1 MDKILHYVFFTFV
14 FCFSAFSQEQSQ
26 KLINSPAD
34 CAVQL
39 KVEFLNSGKV
49 GDVSLFK
56 SSCNNEKFEA
66 EAIEA
71 AKKIKFEPEMQND
84 KQITIRKTLEYRFYL
99 DDDSKKDDKAEAI
112 IKRAIEKLGG
122 DKYLQVKSQVG
133 RGRFSVLRD
142 NVIVSFQSFLD
153 VIVFP
158 DKERTEFKG
167 GAKNVQTNVGKSGWI
182 YDGDAEVIKDQD
194 KTQIEGF
201 ERGINASLDNL
212 LRGSWRTGG
221 AVLSYVGKRQ
231 ASLGKRNDVVR
242 LVYTNGFAVEFEFAD
257 DGMPAK
263 SIFKRTN
270 ADNEEITEEDRYAQ
284 FVEVQGIKTP
294 FIIDRFTNKAQS
306 SRINYDSVEFNKT
319 IPDSIFAKPKSAK
332 EVKKDLKL

>member
-1 MDKILHYVFFTFV
+1 MTEAQRELNI
-14 FCFSAFSQEQSQ
+14 S
-26 KLINSPAD
+26 
-34 CAVQL
+34 VQGTVTL
-39 KVEFLNSGKV
+39 RVEFLANGQIGKATAV
-49 GDVSLFK
+49 NGLPYGLTENAV
-56 SSCNNEKFEA
+56 
-66 EAIEA
+66 EA
-71 AKKIKFEPEMQND
+71 AKKVKFIPATKEGNP
-84 KQITIRKTLEYRFYL
+84 ITIFKQLHYFFTWDGGWENTPNQAENIKK
-99 DDDSKKDDKAEAI
+99 DDSKKDEKAESI
-112 IKRAIEKLGG
+112 IKKAVEKLGG
-122 DKYLQVKSQVG
+122 DKYLQVKSQIG
-133 RGRFSVLRD
+133 RGRFSILRD
-142 NVIVSFQSFLD
+142 NVIVSFQSFVD

-167 GAKNVQTNVGKSGWI
+167 SAKNVQTNVGKSGWI
-182 YDGDAEVIKDQD
+182 FDGDAEVVKEQD
-194 KTQIEGF
+194 KAQIEGF

-212 LRGSWRTGG
+212 LRGGWRNGG

-231 ASLGKRNDVVR
+231 ASLGKRNDVVK
-242 LVYTNGFAVEFEFAD
+242 LVYTNGFTVEFEFTD
-257 DGMPAK
+257 DGTPAK

-306 SRINYDSVEFNKT
+306 SRINYDSVEFNRT

>member
-1 MDKILHYVFFTFV
+1 MMKFLFLIFFTLLLYGSV
-14 FCFSAFSQEQSQ
+14 FAQASNQ
-26 KLINSPAD
+26 
-34 CAVQL
+34 
-39 KVEFLNSGKV
+39 
-49 GDVSLFK
+49 
-56 SSCNNEKFEA
+56 
-66 EAIEA
+66 
-71 AKKIKFEPEMQND
+71 IKTDE
-84 KQITIRKTLEYRFYL
+84 
-99 DDDSKKDDKAEAI
+99 KAETVLKKAV
-112 IKRAIEKLGG
+112 EKIGG
-122 DKYLQVKSQVG
+122 EKYLQVKSQIG

-142 NVIVSFQSFLD
+142 NVIISFQSFVD

-167 GAKNVQTNVGKSGWI
+167 SAKNVQTNVGKSGWI
-182 YDGDAEVIKDQD
+182 FDGDAEIVKEQD
-194 KTQIEGF
+194 KVQIENF

-212 LRGSWRTGG
+212 LRGGWRGDG

-231 ASLGKRNDVVR
+231 ASLGKRNDVVK
-242 LVYTNGFAVEFEFAD
+242 LIYTNGFAVEFEFTD
-257 DGMPAK
+257 DGTPAK

-306 SRINYDSVEFNKT
+306 SRINYDSVEFNRT

>member
-1 MDKILHYVFFTFV
+1 MKFLFSTLFTLLLCGSGF
-14 FCFSAFSQEQSQ
+14 AQQSNQ
-26 KLINSPAD
+26 
-34 CAVQL
+34 
-39 KVEFLNSGKV
+39 
-49 GDVSLFK
+49 
-56 SSCNNEKFEA
+56 
-66 EAIEA
+66 
-71 AKKIKFEPEMQND
+71 IKTDE
-84 KQITIRKTLEYRFYL
+84 
-99 DDDSKKDDKAEAI
+99 KAEAI
-112 IKRAIEKLGG
+112 LKRSVQKLGG
-122 DKYLQVKSQVG
+122 EKYLQVKSQIG

-142 NVIVSFQSFLD
+142 NVIISFQSFLD
-153 VIVFP
+153 VIIFP

-194 KTQIEGF
+194 KAQIEGF

-212 LRGSWRTGG
+212 LRGSWRSGG
-221 AVLSYVGKRQ
+221 AVLSYVGRRQ

-242 LVYTNGFAVEFEFAD
+242 LVYPNGFTVEFEFSD

-270 ADNEEITEEDRYAQ
+270 ADNEEVTEEDRYAQ

-319 IPDSIFAKPKSAK
+319 ISDSIFAKPKSAK